1 MTHSTRL
8 PPASGCSLRASLP
21 SVSGERG
28 IAMIMVVL
36 VTTFLSALGLG
47 ALLAV
52 FMDRLATGNMAGSV
66 AMLYAAES
74 AIEVAAR
81 DLAQIADWDEVLS
94 GDQRSTFT
102 DGLAGGVR
110 DLPGGGVVDLTAAT
124 HLLNCGRSANCT
136 TEQMNENSRERPWGL
151 NNPRWQLFAY
161 GPMGQFTELARPP
174 ECYLAVW
181 IADDGRE
188 EDEEPLADAAGE
200 HQPGHGIVRVHAE
213 VFGFGGARRAIQ
225 AELSRVCPGGEDSC
239 LPGIRVQAWQEL
251 RQAIP

>member
-1 MTHSTRL
+1 MTPSARAAT
-8 PPASGCSLRASLP
+8 ASGCPLATS
-21 SVSGERG
+21 ERG
-28 IAMIMVVL
+28 IAMIMVIL

-81 DLAQIADWDEVLS
+81 DLAQIADWDAVLS
-94 GDQRSTFT
+94 GAQRGTFT
-102 DGLAGGVR
+102 DGIAGGVR
-110 DLPGGGVVDLTAAT
+110 NLPGGGVIDLTAAT

-136 TEQMNENSRERPWGL
+136 TAQMNESSRERPWGP
-151 NNPRWQLFAY
+151 NNPRWTLFAY
-161 GPMGQFTELARPP
+161 GPMSQFTELARPP

-188 EDEEPLADAAGE
+188 EDGEPLADAGGE
-200 HQPGHGIVRVHAE
+200 HQPGHEIVRVHAE
-213 VFGFGGARRAIQ
+213 VFGLAGARRAVE
-225 AELSRVCPGGEDSC
+225 AELSRVCPGGEGPC
-239 LPGIRVQAWQEL
+239 LPGIRVQSWQEL